1 MDHLPVGREVEQGCR
16 GRTASE
22 RPVITDIGP
31 QASRSRSASSQ
42 QGDRGLAVHVY
53 WIKIMSVW
61 CPFPKRRARSLHV
74 VECELC
80 VDDPLGLELVLQ
92 FVHLGMV
99 AEIHKGQLLHGG

>member
-1 MDHLPVGREVEQGCR
+1 
-16 GRTASE
+16 
-22 RPVITDIGP
+22 
-31 QASRSRSASSQ
+31 
-42 QGDRGLAVHVY
+42 
-53 WIKIMSVW
+53 MSVW